1 MVNRI
6 LTRHILIFRI
16 IYIMRCVCVDVRLI
30 YFFFRIATHLIHWSQ
45 LISAAKVCNICFI
58 FWFNKYVRW
67 VSWQHENL
75 IDSTAPSPSHI
86 MLSISNIS
94 MNPFRG
100 RPEIIPN
107 MPWIRCED
115 FTSTTELNAVCILSH
130 HIDTNQSVMHDAMN
144 IHDII

>member
-16 IYIMRCVCVDVRLI
+16 IYEVRVCVCVWMNVWFIFI
-30 YFFFRIATHLIHWSQ
+30 YLFFRIATHLIHWSQ
-45 LISAAKVCNICFI
+45 LISAAKVYNICFS

-75 IDSTAPSPSHI
+75 IDSTTPFPPHI

-100 RPEIIPN
+100 RQKIIPN
-107 MPWIRCED
+107 ISWIHCED
-115 FTSTTELNAVCILSH
+115 FSSTTELNAV
-130 HIDTNQSVMHDAMN
+130 MHTFTSYWY
-144 IHDII
+144 